1 MTSPGFIVAG
11 RFRRVSWL
19 LLALLLFMRHNAY
32 AVAEPSGKMP
42 CRQHPQLSGPCFQIR
57 GRLSVYNGAPA
68 LRIWPIGSKR
78 LLGISEGRF
87 LLPNYENIPADVL
100 AQLVTADSLMFA
112 DFTVCPFTRDVPGV
126 MRLVCLDSAK
136 NVLIKKPD

>member
-1 MTSPGFIVAG
+1 
-11 RFRRVSWL
+11 
-19 LLALLLFMRHNAY
+19 
-32 AVAEPSGKMP
+32 MP
-42 CRQHPQLSGPCFQIR
+42 CRQHPQLVAPCFQIR

-87 LLPNYENIPADVL
+87 LLANYENIPPGIV
-100 AQLVTADSLMFA
+100 AQLVTPDSVMFA
-112 DFTVCPFTRDVPGV
+112 DFQVCPFTQDVPGV

-136 NVLIKKPD
+136 NILVKRPD